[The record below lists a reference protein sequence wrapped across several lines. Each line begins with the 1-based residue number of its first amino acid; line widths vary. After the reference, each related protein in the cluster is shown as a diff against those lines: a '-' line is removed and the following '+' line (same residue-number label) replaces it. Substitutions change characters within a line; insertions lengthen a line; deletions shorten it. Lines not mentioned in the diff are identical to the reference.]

1 MKLAVIGSGY
11 VGLVTGAG
19 FSNFGNHVTCVDI
32 DPSRI
37 ERLRR
42 GEIPFHE
49 PGLSELVQRNA
60 RAGRL
65 VFTTDTA
72 EAVREAE
79 IVFLAVGTPSRPDGA
94 ADLSYLLEAAR
105 QVGLGL
111 AGGAGEGTIIV
122 TKSTVP
128 VGTGDLVRETIA
140 KVTTQPFSVA
150 SNPEFLKEGDA
161 VNDFMKPARVIIG
174 TDDPQALDVLRR
186 LYTGFLR
193 TSDRIQVMDLRSAE
207 LTKYAANAMLA
218 TRISF
223 MNELAALADK
233 LGADIEKVRKG
244 IGSDP
249 RIGAKFLFPGVGFGG
264 SCFPKDLRALRDMG
278 RANDV
283 RLGIVESVVDANDRS
298 KRAFAARV
306 VERFGGS
313 LAGKRI
319 AIAGLGGV
327 GGAHLLTLTR
337 LGIGA
342 FHIADF
348 DVFEIA
354 NFNRQA
360 GASVATLGKAKADV
374 LAAMARDVNPGLKL
388 TVFGEGVTAAS
399 VDKFLDG
406 VDLYVDG
413 LDFFAF
419 EARKLVFAK
428 CAERLIPAITAAPLG
443 MGAALLNFLPGRMT
457 FEQYFRWEGCTEDE
471 MAAPDASAV
480 DFKGRKAPSM
490 PMACELCAGIAA
502 TEALKILLKRRGVK
516 AAPTGVHFDAY
527 RNRLATTQ
535 RPGGNR
541 HPLQRVAIAIARRQL
556 GIGARRR

>member
-19 FSNFGNHVTCVDI
+19 FSDFGNHVTCVDI
-32 DPSRI
+32 DQARI

-49 PGLSELVQRNA
+49 PGLSDLVQRNA
-60 RAGRL
+60 KQGRL

-72 EAVREAE
+72 EAVRDAE
-79 IVFLAVGTPSRPDGA
+79 VVFLAVGTPSRPDGA

-105 QVGLGL
+105 QVGRGLG
-111 AGGAGEGTIIV
+111 GHTIVV

-128 VGTGDLVRETIA
+128 VGTGDVVRETIA
-140 KVTTQPFSVA
+140 QVTTQPFAVA

-161 VNDFMKPARVIIG
+161 VNDFLKPSRVIIG
-174 TDDPQALDVLRR
+174 ADDAHTIDVLRR

-193 TSDRIQVMDLRSAE
+193 TSDRVQVMDLRSAE

-319 AIAGLGGV
+319 AIWGLAFKPETDDIREAPALDVIAQLAAAGATVVGYDPIASDNVRALLGDAIGLASDPFV
-327 GGAHLLTLTR
+327 AAEGADAVLLLTEWHQLRQPDFAR
-337 LGIGA
+337 LRQVVRTPVLFDGRNVWDPVEARRAGFEYVGIG
-342 FHIADF
+342 
-348 DVFEIA
+348 
-354 NFNRQA
+354 RP
-360 GASVATLGKAKADV
+360 SVGK
-374 LAAMARDVNPGLKL
+374 P
-388 TVFGEGVTAAS
+388 
-399 VDKFLDG
+399 
-406 VDLYVDG
+406 
-413 LDFFAF
+413 
-419 EARKLVFAK
+419 
-428 CAERLIPAITAAPLG
+428 
-443 MGAALLNFLPGRMT
+443 
-457 FEQYFRWEGCTEDE
+457 
-471 MAAPDASAV
+471 
-480 DFKGRKAPSM
+480 
-490 PMACELCAGIAA
+490 
-502 TEALKILLKRRGVK
+502 
-516 AAPTGVHFDAY
+516 
-527 RNRLATTQ
+527 
-535 RPGGNR
+535 
-541 HPLQRVAIAIARRQL
+541 
-556 GIGARRR
+556 